1 MKRHIRHVPD
11 KLIKTKVLCRCA
23 EVRSQIPVT
32 QSMNGRV
39 LYDML
44 HKYGMVYIKPCQGAQ
59 GNGVIRV
66 DKIRRG
72 GRRARTVYRYQ
83 EGTRVRSFA
92 HFGKA
97 YQELYRLTKG
107 TPYLVQKGIELLTYR
122 GRPFDIRVMVQRSRR
137 GSWDATGIVGRVAHP
152 RKVVTNGSQ
161 GGTIYPVDVI
171 LQPYASH
178 GRRKAL
184 IASMQRI
191 GVKSARQLAAVFPG
205 IREIGADIALDRHLK
220 PWILEV
226 NTSPDPCPF
235 TKLRD
240 RSMLHRIIRYGRGY
254 GRKYRLKCTKSK
266 RGMV

>member
-23 EVRSQIPVT
+23 EVRSQIPLT

-39 LYDML
+39 LYDMP

-122 GRPFDIRVMVQRSRR
+122 GRPFDIRVMVQRGRR
-137 GSWDATGIVGRVAHP
+137 GHGMLRALSAGWPIPARWLPTEARGDDLSGGRDFTALCKPWEKKSTNRVHAAHWGEV
-152 RKVVTNGSQ
+152 RT
-161 GGTIYPVDVI
+161 
-171 LQPYASH
+171 AA
-178 GRRKAL
+178 RRRL
-184 IASMQRI
+184 SRD
-191 GVKSARQLAAVFPG
+191 
-205 IREIGADIALDRHLK
+205 REIGADIALDRHLK

-240 RSMLHRIIRYGRGY
+240 RSMPHRIIRYGRGY